1 MENYSKVKSILYVED
16 EKGIRDELSEVL
28 ENFCEHLYV
37 ADDGFQGLK
46 QFKKHN
52 PSIVI
57 TDIKMPTMDGVEM
70 SKKIREIDDKARIVF
85 TTAFSD
91 VDFFQEAIE
100 LQVNGYILKPISLD
114 ALETKILNICEDI
127 RIRDEL
133 VEKEQMLLH
142 ASKLASMGEMIG
154 NIAHQWKQP
163 LSVISLGINSIRAD
177 IELEQLNK
185 EDILI
190 YTDTVSKQVEY
201 LEKTINDFR
210 SFFIPYNPAKTYN
223 LQEFLDKCI
232 DLVRTSLDS
241 DTIETIKDLD
251 SKINAFGDPNQLTQ
265 AVINIL
271 NNARDA
277 FHEAENLRKKMI
289 FIVTAKEDQ
298 DRNLVIIIK
307 DNAGGIP
314 NNIID
319 RVFEPYFTTK
329 ENAGGTGLGL
339 YITHTI
345 IEKNLKGTITVENEV
360 FEYEGQEHKGAK
372 FVITLPLEEV

>member
-16 EKGIRDELSEVL
+16 EKRIREELAEVL

-37 ADDGFQGLK
+37 ADDGFQGLV
-46 QFKKHN
+46 QFKKYN
-52 PSIVI
+52 PSIVV

-70 SKKIREIDDKARIVF
+70 SKKIREINTEARIVF

-100 LQVNGYILKPISLD
+100 LQVDGYILKPISLNS
-114 ALETKILNICEDI
+114 LETKILKICEDI
-127 RIRDEL
+127 RLRDEL

-142 ASKLASMGEMIG
+142 ASKLASIGEMIG
-154 NIAHQWKQP
+154 NVAHQWRQP

-177 IELEQLNK
+177 VELEQLDK
-185 EDILI
+185 ADILT
-190 YTDTVSKQVEY
+190 YTDTVAKQVEY
-201 LEKTINDFR
+201 LGKTINDFR

-241 DTIETIKDLD
+241 DTIETIKDVD
-251 SKINAFGDPNQLTQ
+251 KNINAFGDPNQLIQ

-277 FHEAENLRKKMI
+277 FREAENLRKKMI
-289 FIVTAKEDQ
+289 FIVTAKED
-298 DRNLVIIIK
+298 DEKNLVIVIK

-314 NNIID
+314 DNIID

-329 ENAGGTGLGL
+329 ENLGGTGLGL

-345 IEKNLKGTITVENEV
+345 IEKNLKGTVTVDNEV
-360 FEYEGQEHKGAK
+360 FIYEGEEYKGAR